1 MLLSYIIGIGC
12 SAVLAGVAALV
23 FLKDNTEKKDNDNFL
38 DWPDDNCCHYE
49 GDF

>member
-23 FLKDNTEKKDNDNFL
+23 FLKDNTENKNKDTFQ
-38 DWPDDNCCHYE
+38 DWPEDKCCHYE